1 MLTLLCGVGWPA
13 RASADEYDCSQGGEQ
28 VSTTGVMNLIEDST
42 GRGVWLEAWTARSL
56 EDKQNCPGWVRV
68 EGWISGDPSGAQTDQ
83 GHVVAALGGC
93 QSCVGP
99 LMVIPCTAGTYT
111 GNTKHWWIKD
121 GWFGD
126 PWTSLGNKTPTIT
139 AAECDVP
146 PEECTTDCE
155 AYDDGTN
162 TPLLVDTAGD
172 GFRLTGA
179 PDGVWFDL
187 DGDGIQELVA
197 WTLPNSDDGWLAMD
211 RNRNG
216 QIDSGQ
222 ELFGN
227 RTPAYGGQS
236 KPTTANG
243 FLALAFLESPF
254 YGVSVFD
261 QVIDARDAAYG
272 LLLVWTDRNHNGLSE
287 PEELQP
293 LAKIGLSAVETSY
306 KESKRRDQFG
316 NEYRLRSIGWW
327 TKEEQPERGAC
338 QEFRVWG
345 LA

>member
-1 MLTLLCGVGWPA
+1 
-13 RASADEYDCSQGGEQ
+13 
-28 VSTTGVMNLIEDST
+28 
-42 GRGVWLEAWTARSL
+42 
-56 EDKQNCPGWVRV
+56 
-68 EGWISGDPSGAQTDQ
+68 
-83 GHVVAALGGC
+83 
-93 QSCVGP
+93 
-99 LMVIPCTAGTYT
+99 
-111 GNTKHWWIKD
+111 
-121 GWFGD
+121 
-126 PWTSLGNKTPTIT
+126 
-139 AAECDVP
+139 
-146 PEECTTDCE
+146 
-155 AYDDGTN
+155 
-162 TPLLVDTAGD
+162 VDTAGD